1 MERDR
6 GMPYEEVAGFA
17 DSSHRYLLWP
27 DYLSKVQ
34 CENGSSLGDSLY
46 WMASHQCEKK
56 LKTVYHP
63 YIYISLFLPGLR

>member
-1 MERDR
+1 
-6 GMPYEEVAGFA
+6 MPYEEVAGFA

-46 WMASHQCEKK
+46 WMASHQCEKS
-56 LKTVYHP
+56 LKQFITP
-63 YIYISLFLPGLR
+63 IYIYISLFLPWLRR